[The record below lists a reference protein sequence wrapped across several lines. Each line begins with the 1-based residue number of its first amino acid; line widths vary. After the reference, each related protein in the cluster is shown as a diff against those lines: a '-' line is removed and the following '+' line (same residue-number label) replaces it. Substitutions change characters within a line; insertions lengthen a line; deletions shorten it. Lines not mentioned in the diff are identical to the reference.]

1 MVRELK
7 SVEMTTSSGS
17 TDQRPVFVLLSFDH
31 SSCQFRSVD
40 LMIEDRK
47 GKKGREAKRRH
58 RSDKESTD
66 RSSKARKDLLIIA
79 ISP

>member
-7 SVEMTTSSGS
+7 SVEMTTSG
-17 TDQRPVFVLLSFDH
+17 RPINVRFFVLLSFDH

-66 RSSKARKDLLIIA
+66 R
-79 ISP
+79 